1 MEEQVFSN
9 HNLKTTLVLLGQ
21 VAVGKTSIVRR
32 RTKNKFDSYSEST
45 IGAAFSTYSSYYNNQ
60 LIKFEIWDTAGQE
73 RYKCITP
80 LYYRNATSVFLVYDI
95 TDRSTFKAVQD
106 YIQEIRKYNCRNPV
120 IVLVGNKCD
129 LERRRKI
136 STSEGQN
143 IADENDILFIEIS
156 AKTALNLDKAFEL
169 VATNLH
175 KVILE
180 PENKG
185 IDLSQSHQDS
195 DENTGYG
202 CCHIL

>member
-32 RTKNKFDSYSEST
+32 RTKNKFDNYSEST

-95 TDRSTFKAVQD
+95 TDRSTFNAVQD
-106 YIQEIRKYNCRNPV
+106 YINEIRKYNCRNPV
-120 IVLVGNKCD
+120 IVLIGNKCD
-129 LERRRKI
+129 LEHRRKI
-136 STSEGQN
+136 STSEGQA
-143 IADENDILFIEIS
+143 IADEHDIFFMEIS
-156 AKTALNLDKAFEL
+156 AKTSLNLDKAFEL
-169 VATNLH
+169 VATNLD

-180 PENKG
+180 PENKS
-185 IDLSQSHQDS
+185 INLSLSNQET
-195 DENTGYG
+195 DENTGYS
-202 CCHIL
+202 CCGIL